1 MAQTFS
7 KTITELTAVNLYD
20 GKSIVIHKVNWSYI
34 IYDDVTDIERHI
46 DCETEL
52 NIDGISSFT
61 DYSSLK
67 EADVIEW
74 IEASLTTDED
84 TKYKT
89 ELTRKINILNGG
101 TSIKKLPWS

>member
-1 MAQTFS
+1 MQTFS
-7 KTITELTAVNLYD
+7 KTITELTAVNSYD

-34 IYDDVTDIERHI
+34 IYDDATDTERHI

-67 EADVIEW
+67 ETDVIAW
-74 IEASLTTDED
+74 VEASLTTDED
-84 TKYKT
+84 TKYKA
-89 ELTRKINILNGG
+89 ELTRKMNILNGG
-101 TSIKKLPWS
+101 TSIKNLPWS

>member
-7 KTITELTAVNLYD
+7 KTITELYVVNSYD
-20 GKSIVIHKVNWSYI
+20 GKSSVIHKVNWSYLI
-34 IYDDVTDIERHI
+34 ADDVTDTQRRI

-67 EADVIEW
+67 ESDIIGW

-89 ELTRKINILNGG
+89 ELTRKMNILNGG

>member
-1 MAQTFS
+1 MQTFS
-7 KTITELTAVNLYD
+7 KTITELTAVNSYD

-34 IYDDVTDIERHI
+34 IYDDVTDTQRHI

-52 NIDGISSFT
+52 NIDSISSFT
-61 DYSSLK
+61 EYNSLK
-67 EADVIEW
+67 ETDVIAW
-74 IEASLTTDED
+74 VEASLTTDED

-89 ELTRKINILNGG
+89 ELTKRIKRLNGG

>member
-7 KTITELTAVNLYD
+7 KIITKLTVVNSYD
-20 GKSIVIHKVNWSYI
+20 SKSTVVHKINWSYMI
-34 IYDDVTDIERHI
+34 NDDVTDTSRRI

-52 NIDGISSFT
+52 NIDSISSFT

-67 EADVIEW
+67 ETDVIAW
-74 IEASLTTDED
+74 VEASLTTDED

-101 TSIKKLPWS
+101 TMVEKLPWS

>member
-7 KTITELTAVNLYD
+7 KTITELTAVNSYD

-34 IYDDVTDIERHI
+34 IYDDATDTERHI

-67 EADVIEW
+67 ESDIIGW

-89 ELTRKINILNGG
+89 ELTRKMNILNGG

>member
-7 KTITELTAVNLYD
+7 KTITELTAVNSYD

-34 IYDDVTDIERHI
+34 IYDDVADTQRHI

-52 NIDGISSFT
+52 NIDNISSFT
-61 DYSSLK
+61 EYNSLK
-67 EADVIEW
+67 ETDVIAW
-74 IEASLTTDED
+74 VEASLTTDED

-89 ELTRKINILNGG
+89 KLTRKINILNGG